1 VKLLLGNEALASGA
15 IAGGVAFFAGFPLA
29 ASSEIDLAFVRALPE
44 RGGASVFVEDT
55 AAAAGAAL
63 GAGAGGTLGA
73 AALTDAT
80 FGAAEELLR
89 YALDAR
95 LPGLFAVVGGRADDS
110 SRVES
115 AVQDVASLLRL
126 GSPGMPAAPV
136 WAPASS
142 AECHVA
148 ARAAA
153 LEARARSTPVLIY
166 VDDVIA
172 HLREPVEMTGARESA
187 PADAAMQS
195 AAADSLEAAELYRTR
210 DATVLV
216 VAFGIV
222 ARAART
228 AVRLAR
234 EQGIRAGLFRPVR
247 LHPFPHAELADAVR
261 RSRSLIV
268 AELNDGVLWEAISSR
283 REGMPRGASRS
294 LAEPIEGMITPERIL
309 SAIEAA

>member
-15 IAGGVAFFAGFPLA
+15 IAGGVAFYAGFPLA
-29 ASSEIDLAFVRALPE
+29 ASSEIDLVFFRALPGH
-44 RGGASVFVEDT
+44 GGTFVFVEDT
-55 AAAAGAAL
+55 AAAVGAVL
-63 GAGAGGTLGA
+63 GAGAGGALGA

-115 AVQDVASLLRL
+115 AVQDVAALMRL
-126 GSPGMPAAPV
+126 GSPGLAAAPV
-136 WAPASS
+136 WVPDSS
-142 AECHVA
+142 AECHAA

-153 LEARARSTPVLIY
+153 AEARARSTPVLIY

-172 HLREPVEMTGARESA
+172 HLREPVDEGGPAGLGDGGAPIEA
-187 PADAAMQS
+187 PAPPGM
-195 AAADSLEAAELYRTR
+195 EAAERYRVR

-234 EQGIRAGLFRPVR
+234 DRGIRAGLFRPVR
-247 LHPFPHAELADAVR
+247 LHPFPHAELEDAAR

-268 AELNDGVLWEAISSR
+268 AELNDGVIWEAISSR
-283 REGMPRGASRS
+283 REDTPRGAIRS